1 MTHITQPVLLGYVWW
16 RAGGRNEYRVL
27 MQNLTQRGHLKDTE
41 DDGRIISI
49 HVYKLI
55 LQCLQGKWK
64 GYKKKVHNVSETDK

>member
-1 MTHITQPVLLGYVWW
+1 
-16 RAGGRNEYRVL
+16 